1 MSQNTPEIISQDA
14 PESIVVR
21 QVATRQVSI
30 FSMLFRFA
38 FHLTP
43 RTIQAPMLSSDL
55 PDQPFLV
62 RAGELFHIYI
72 ADLETQVSP
81 NGEIRGVFIV
91 ALRLVL
97 LLLALAFV
105 LLGVS
110 AVTYVLVLITGHL
123 MQMAEYLF
131 WAMVYLVGAIV
142 LGFVAFGLLMAGLV
156 MIRSRSR

>member
-1 MSQNTPEIISQDA
+1 MSQDE
-14 PESIVVR
+14 PESI
-21 QVATRQVSI
+21 AIRQVSI
-30 FSMLFRFA
+30 FRMLFRFA
-38 FHLTP
+38 FHLSP
-43 RTIQAPMLSSDL
+43 RTIQAPAISADL

-62 RAGELFHIYI
+62 RVAELFHFYI

-110 AVTYVLVLITGHL
+110 AVTYMLVVITGHL
-123 MQMAEYLF
+123 MQIAEYLF

-142 LGFVAFGLLMAGLV
+142 LGFVAFGFLLAGMV
-156 MIRSRSR
+156 MIRSSRR